1 MNTEYIQNLRYKLQK
16 CVRRLNSM
24 VQQTFHFSLKQ
35 FQGFLKS
42 YPIFVGILEHINR
55 QEGEQ
60 IKMQEEDRNRY
71 KILIAG
77 GTEVFE
83 RLEENIFN
91 LNTRNITLSGIILA
105 TVSIFLT
112 QLLFLRHMEIHFST
126 VDWIL
131 IYIFLLLS
139 VISLVMTLPLL
150 IPTKYK
156 DIDIFKEKRFAELSK
171 MDEETLFKDF
181 LFNIKKSYSFNIEK
195 IKNRMRWFNITL
207 SFFIT
212 ADITFITFVFK
223 NILWG

>member
-105 TVSIFLT
+105 TVSIFFNTIIILASYGDT
-112 QLLFLRHMEIHFST
+112 LFNGGLDFNIHFPPS
-126 VDWIL
+126 L
-131 IYIFLLLS
+131 GYIVS
-139 VISLVMTLPLL
+139 YDSPTLNPD
-150 IPTKYK
+150 K
-156 DIDIFKEKRFAELSK
+156 
-171 MDEETLFKDF
+171 
-181 LFNIKKSYSFNIEK
+181 
-195 IKNRMRWFNITL
+195 
-207 SFFIT
+207 
-212 ADITFITFVFK
+212 V
-223 NILWG
+223 